1 MVRKTDDGTDI
12 YFIDHTSEKQSG
24 QHLFVI
30 SVILGVV
37 GLVVFAL
44 LSYFLSG
51 LMVRPVEEAFEKQKQ
66 FISDAS
72 HELKTPITVI
82 LSNSELLEDQI
93 GDNQWLSYIKNE
105 CDRMRN
111 LVESLLTLT
120 KLEQTPY
127 DTLEKHEFSLSDA
140 MLERILPFESVAFE
154 KKITMNYQI
163 EPDISFVGVKEQLQ
177 QVLTI
182 LIDNALNH
190 TEENGNIDITLQK
203 TAHHVRF
210 VVSNT
215 GEPIPEESREK
226 LFERFY
232 RVDKARKRSEG
243 HYGLGLSIA
252 KTIIETHKGKIHVE
266 CAEGITSFIVT
277 LKQVEK

>member
-1 MVRKTDDGTDI
+1 
-12 YFIDHTSEKQSG
+12 
-24 QHLFVI
+24 
-30 SVILGVV
+30 
-37 GLVVFAL
+37 
-44 LSYFLSG
+44 
-51 LMVRPVEEAFEKQKQ
+51 
-66 FISDAS
+66 
-72 HELKTPITVI
+72 
-82 LSNSELLEDQI
+82 
-93 GDNQWLSYIKNE
+93 
-105 CDRMRN
+105 
-111 LVESLLTLT
+111 
-120 KLEQTPY
+120 
-127 DTLEKHEFSLSDA
+127 
-140 MLERILPFESVAFE
+140 VAFE